1 MKQNKMKISIKWNLQ
16 NLFCKPLAYF
26 HLANS
31 RFLLSKSLAYFHYTN
46 SRISFCFVLFHFISL
61 IVKPILLV
69 STNGNISKSIENM
82 HTDIRSQSKRIPIIL
97 FMSSKGYLHLT
108 RTFFPRRSLHVTSII
123 SVGRK
128 QSFKCNRIAHIRHVS
143 WLK

>member
-82 HTDIRSQSKRIPIIL
+82 HTDIRSQSKRIPLSYLCLQKDTCTWPVL
-97 FMSSKGYLHLT
+97 FFQDDHYMWL
-108 RTFFPRRSLHVTSII
+108 
-123 SVGRK
+123 
-128 QSFKCNRIAHIRHVS
+128 QSFLLVENSPLNAIG
-143 WLK
+143 